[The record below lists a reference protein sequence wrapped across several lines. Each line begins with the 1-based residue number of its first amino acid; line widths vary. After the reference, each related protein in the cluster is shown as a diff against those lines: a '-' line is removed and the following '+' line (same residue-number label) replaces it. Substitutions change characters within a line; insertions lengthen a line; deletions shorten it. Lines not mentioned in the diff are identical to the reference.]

1 MLRVMD
7 LLGWPPIPGGARSE
21 GERSPTSLDQVTI
34 EAVTSVML
42 DHVNFTC
49 MFHER
54 PVSYSFPVPDKNT
67 GEKVANILNDN
78 RKGTLLS
85 VATLEVPNN

>member
-1 MLRVMD
+1 
-7 LLGWPPIPGGARSE
+7 
-21 GERSPTSLDQVTI
+21 
-34 EAVTSVML
+34 
-42 DHVNFTC
+42 